1 MGFESIKKGLQAA
14 RKIASP
20 MELVQMA
27 LPASVRTRRVLN
39 DGEPSPEGP
48 AGLELV
54 EALRRLRNQL
64 EGDAYVEGGV
74 DYARLRGAPVYAE
87 LRELSRGLSTI
98 RATDLEDDARR
109 LAFWINLYN
118 VLMIHGVIELGI
130 NDSVMERPTFFTS
143 VAYRVGAHTF
153 TPDDIEHGVLR
164 RNAPHPNNKTVYF
177 DADDPR
183 RVFMVDELDPRI
195 HVALVCVAQSCPPI
209 AFYDAEKLDA
219 QLDLAAE
226 NFVNLSV
233 NVDPGRRV
241 VSMSPIFK
249 WYEIDFGGAAGLR
262 AFLSTYADEPL
273 RDELQVAFDDGYA
286 WEYGAYDW
294 SLNAL

>member
-1 MGFESIKKGLQAA
+1 MGFESLKKGLQAA
-14 RKIASP
+14 RQIASP

-27 LPASVRTRRVLN
+27 LPAAMRSRRILN
-39 DGEPSPEGP
+39 DGGASPDGVG
-48 AGLELV
+48 GLELV

-64 EGDAYVEGGV
+64 KGDAYVEGGV

-87 LRELSRGLSTI
+87 LRELSRGLTTI
-98 RATDLEDDARR
+98 RAADFQDDAQR

-118 VLMIHGVIELGI
+118 VLMIHGVIELEIRG
-130 NDSVMERPTFFTS
+130 SVMERPTFFTS

-164 RNAPHPNNKTVYF
+164 RNAAHPNNKTVYF

-183 RVFMVDELDPRI
+183 RLFMVDELDPRI

-209 AFYDAEKLDA
+209 AFYDAEHLDA

-226 NFVNLSV
+226 NFVNLAV
-233 NVDPGRRV
+233 RVDATRRV
-241 VSMSPIFK
+241 VSMSSIFK
-249 WYEIDFGGAAGLR
+249 WYELDFGGAAGLR
-262 AFLSTYADEPL
+262 SFLRSYADEPL
-273 RDELQVAFDDGYA
+273 ADELGEAFDAGYA
-286 WEYGAYDW
+286 WEYDPYDW
-294 SLNAL
+294 SLNAM

>member
-98 RATDLEDDARR
+98 RATDLEDDAR
-109 LAFWINLYN
+109 
-118 VLMIHGVIELGI
+118 LGKKH
-130 NDSVMERPTFFTS
+130 NEGPQPRPSTRSACPSV
-143 VAYRVGAHTF
+143 
-153 TPDDIEHGVLR
+153 
-164 RNAPHPNNKTVYF
+164 
-177 DADDPR
+177 
-183 RVFMVDELDPRI
+183 
-195 HVALVCVAQSCPPI
+195 HVTA
-209 AFYDAEKLDA
+209 K
-219 QLDLAAE
+219 
-226 NFVNLSV
+226 
-233 NVDPGRRV
+233 
-241 VSMSPIFK
+241 
-249 WYEIDFGGAAGLR
+249 EIMR
-262 AFLSTYADEPL
+262 T
-273 RDELQVAFDDGYA
+273 
-286 WEYGAYDW
+286 
-294 SLNAL
+294 